1 EKSLDAAAGPL
12 TLDLH
17 AEGLMAPPQYDLTDP
32 MQAFAAKMPPAR
44 SFDPATDRLLTVQ
57 AVAEDGG
64 ITDLLPFVQGTVLH
78 WDKPAGAY
86 TLQVV
91 TASRNAGCH
100 RDYINMTD
108 LASVRLLIDA
118 VYEPHWQHYA
128 ADFGKTIAGFFS
140 DEPELGNGLLYQK
153 GNTLGCGQDLPWS
166 APLEAALAEACGPGW
181 AAALPR
187 LFAQDGSDETAR
199 IHTAYMDCLTS
210 LVRSNFSEQI
220 AAWCHDHGVRY
231 IGHVIEDDGQHC
243 RTGSSLGHYFRG
255 LQGQDMAGID
265 DIGGQVLPQGEDE
278 P

>member
-1 EKSLDAAAGPL
+1 
-12 TLDLH
+12 
-17 AEGLMAPPQYDLTDP
+17 M
-32 MQAFAAKMPPAR
+32 
-44 SFDPATDRLLTVQ
+44 
-57 AVAEDGG
+57 
-64 ITDLLPFVQGTVLH
+64 LH

-108 LASVRLLIDA
+108 PASVRLLIDA

-166 APLEAALAEACGPGW
+166 APLEAALTEACGPGW

-187 LFAQDGSDETAR
+187 LFAQVAPAGPPRCRGCSRRTAAMKLPAS
-199 IHTAYMDCLTS
+199 TP
-210 LVRSNFSEQI
+210 
-220 AAWCHDHGVRY
+220 
-231 IGHVIEDDGQHC
+231 
-243 RTGSSLGHYFRG
+243 RTWT
-255 LQGQDMAGID
+255 
-265 DIGGQVLPQGEDE
+265 V
-278 P
+278 